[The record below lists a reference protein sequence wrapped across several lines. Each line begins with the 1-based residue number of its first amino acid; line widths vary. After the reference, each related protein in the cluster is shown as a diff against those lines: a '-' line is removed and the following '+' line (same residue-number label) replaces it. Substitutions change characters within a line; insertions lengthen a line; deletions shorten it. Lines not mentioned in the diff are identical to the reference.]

1 MGSVG
6 LVRRALLL
14 ATGALF
20 LASCG
25 DDSDTP
31 SSTASESSPAMSST
45 TDSTRTQADQT
56 TTSAAPKAD
65 PYMSVETVLVGG
77 DCSKY
82 VTDAFVS
89 SAYGNEQAC
98 DAAVASGGT
107 ADSLKTGKIS
117 VSPSKATIT
126 VVPHGGPSSG
136 ERVTAKLVLDGDT
149 WKIDSLNS
157 NVPVGP

>member
-1 MGSVG
+1 
-6 LVRRALLL
+6 
-14 ATGALF
+14 
-20 LASCG
+20 
-25 DDSDTP
+25 
-31 SSTASESSPAMSST
+31 
-45 TDSTRTQADQT
+45 
-56 TTSAAPKAD
+56 
-65 PYMSVETVLVGG
+65 MSVETVLVGG

-82 VTDAFVS
+82 VTDAFVN

-98 DAAVASGGT
+98 EAAVASGGT

-117 VSPSKATIT
+117 VSGDKATIT

-136 ERVTAKLVLDGDT
+136 EKVTAKLVLDGDT